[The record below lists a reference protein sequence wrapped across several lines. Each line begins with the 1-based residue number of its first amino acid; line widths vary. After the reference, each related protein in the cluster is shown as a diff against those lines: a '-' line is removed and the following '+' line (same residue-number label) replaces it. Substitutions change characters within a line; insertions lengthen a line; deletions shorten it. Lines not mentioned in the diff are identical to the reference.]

1 MNKNRLD
8 ARMIAT
14 MGLLIALMVA
24 LSRLVAIET
33 PFIKVSVTFIPQMV
47 MGILFGPLWSGLGG
61 VLADLVGMALFSKTA
76 FFIGFTL
83 NAFIEGAIYGFF
95 FYRKEIT
102 WKKSLLATL
111 SVTLLINLI
120 LTPLWLAMMY
130 HVPLFS
136 WVVWAP
142 RLLKTVIWIPIQ
154 TIAMYYVGRSIPY
167 KKILK
172 NLTIRAK

>member
-1 MNKNRLD
+1 MKKHRLD
-8 ARMIAT
+8 ARMIAI
-14 MGLLIALMVA
+14 MGLLIALMVT

-33 PFIKVSVTFIPQMV
+33 PFIKISVTFIPQV
-47 MGILFGPLWSGLGG
+47 IMGILFGPFWSGIGA
-61 VLADLVGMALFSKTA
+61 VLADLVGMALFSKSA

-102 WKKSLLATL
+102 WKNAILATL
-111 SVTLLINLI
+111 SVTLIINLF
-120 LTPLWLAMMY
+120 LTPLCLALMY

-142 RLLKTVIWIPIQ
+142 RLLKTVIWLPIQ
-154 TIAMYYVGRSIPY
+154 SIAIYYVGRSIPY
-167 KKILK
+167 KK
-172 NLTIRAK
+172 NLRSLAIHAK

>member
-1 MNKNRLD
+1 MKKHRLD
-8 ARMIAT
+8 ARMIAI
-14 MGLLIALMVA
+14 MGLLIALMVT

-33 PFIKVSVTFIPQMV
+33 PFIKISVTFIPQV
-47 MGILFGPLWSGLGG
+47 IMGILFGPFWSGIGA
-61 VLADLVGMALFSKTA
+61 VLADLVGMALFSKST

-102 WKKSLLATL
+102 WKNAILATL
-111 SVTLLINLI
+111 SVTLIINLF
-120 LTPLWLAMMY
+120 LTTLWLALMY

-142 RLLKTVIWIPIQ
+142 RLLKTVIWLPIQ
-154 TIAMYYVGRSIPY
+154 SIAIYYVGRSIPY
-167 KKILK
+167 KKILRS
-172 NLTIRAK
+172 LAIHAK